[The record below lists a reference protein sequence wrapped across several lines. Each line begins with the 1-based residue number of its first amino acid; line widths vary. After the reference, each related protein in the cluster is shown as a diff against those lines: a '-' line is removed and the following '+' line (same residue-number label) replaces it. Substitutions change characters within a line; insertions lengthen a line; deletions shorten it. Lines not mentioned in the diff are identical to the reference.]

1 MGVILA
7 VALGGALGSVLRF
20 LVSKAVQDRVGINF
34 PLGTLTVNLVGAF
47 LIGLFFAVLVEKIT
61 LSPEARAM
69 LITGLLGGLTTF
81 STFSYESV
89 SLLREGEFFL
99 FLVYVLG
106 TNLLGI
112 ALTLFGYLVGR
123 MV

>member
-89 SLLREGEFFL
+89 SLLREGEVFL

>member
-7 VALGGALGSVLRF
+7 VALGGAIGSVLRF
-20 LVSKAVQDRVGINF
+20 LVSKAVQDRAGINF

-89 SLLREGEFFL
+89 SLLREGEVFL